1 MRSSARRRRSRKSRC
16 SGSAWTRCAEFARLS
31 RLKFDK
37 GVAGY
42 LEVLIAENELFAAEL
57 ASVSLLA
64 ARYAQLVSVY
74 QAMGGGWV
82 DIAGSLAPR
91 PQGIAAAPSPQ

>member
-1 MRSSARRRRSRKSRC
+1 MQAQRVDALR
-16 SGSAWTRCAEFARLS
+16 EFARLS

-42 LEVLIAENELFAAEL
+42 LDVLIAENELFAAEL
-57 ASVSLLA
+57 ASVRLLA
-64 ARYAQLVSVY
+64 DRYSQLVNVY

-82 DIAGSLAPR
+82 DIAGAMALPATAVTATT
-91 PQGIAAAPSPQ
+91 AAAR

>member
-1 MRSSARRRRSRKSRC
+1 MQGLRVDALR
-16 SGSAWTRCAEFARLS
+16 EFARLS

-57 ASVSLLA
+57 GSASLLA

-82 DIAGSLAPR
+82 DIAGALAPR
-91 PQGIAAAPSPQ
+91 PQDIAAAPPPQ

>member
-1 MRSSARRRRSRKSRC
+1 MQRLRVDALR
-16 SGSAWTRCAEFARLS
+16 EVARLS

-57 ASVSLLA
+57 ASASLLA
-64 ARYAQLVSVY
+64 TRYSQLVSVY

-82 DIAGSLAPR
+82 DIADSLAPR
-91 PQGIAAAPSPQ
+91 PQGMAATTQQ

>member
-1 MRSSARRRRSRKSRC
+1 MQGQRVDALR
-16 SGSAWTRCAEFARLS
+16 EFARLS

-42 LEVLIAENELFAAEL
+42 LDVLIAENELFAAEL
-57 ASVSLLA
+57 AAVRLLA
-64 ARYAQLVSVY
+64 DRYTQVVNVY

-82 DIAGSLAPR
+82 DTANSLVPKG
-91 PQGIAAAPSPQ
+91 PGMAAAGAR